1 MKTQTFRLDRMTC
14 NHCVMS
20 VRKSLAQIENL
31 EVDDVQIGAAVVSFD
46 ENAVKTEDIEMVLAK
61 AGYPVIGHE

>member
-1 MKTQTFRLDRMTC
+1 MKTQTFRLDSMTC

-20 VRKSLAQIENL
+20 VRKSLAQIENI
-31 EVDDVQIGAAVVSFD
+31 EVDDVQIGTAVVTFD
-46 ENAVKTEDIEMVLAK
+46 ENEVKTEDIDIVLAA